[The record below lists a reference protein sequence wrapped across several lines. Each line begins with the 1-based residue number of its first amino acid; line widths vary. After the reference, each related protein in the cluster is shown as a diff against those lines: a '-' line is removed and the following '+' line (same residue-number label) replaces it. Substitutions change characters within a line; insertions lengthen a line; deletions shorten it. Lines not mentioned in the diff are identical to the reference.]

1 MGPILKP
8 YFSMKNL
15 KVNLVKTIE
24 LFNTQFIDFQ
34 NENETAQITILNLRC
49 WNIIDRVHFI
59 QFYKKHAKLKRTK
72 YKVNSLYSRI
82 SVKLSDLLKCHEIQ

>member
-1 MGPILKP
+1 MN
-8 YFSMKNL
+8 NL

-59 QFYKKHAKLKRTK
+59 QFKKTYK
-72 YKVNSLYSRI
+72 N
-82 SVKLSDLLKCHEIQ
+82 

>member
-1 MGPILKP
+1 MN
-8 YFSMKNL
+8 NL

-59 QFYKKHAKLKRTK
+59 QFKKTYKTK
-72 YKVNSLYSRI
+72 EKTFKYTV
-82 SVKLSDLLKCHEIQ
+82 